1 MNHLK
6 SAVTMTVMSTLL
18 IGCGPSLDLTDDQ
31 QSFVSLIEESKEAYN
46 NAENSIQESRARQAR
61 AEELCAHFSDG
72 LEVQEWQGEVKAIH
86 STMTGDV
93 GIELLIAK
101 NLTLQTATTS
111 LTFDND
117 TQATLISEDSPL
129 YEKVASLASGD
140 TVKFSGAFIKG
151 SDKDCLMEVSV
162 TEQANSHGW
171 AYENRRRC
179 NSCLACMAC
188 SRAC

>member
-1 MNHLK
+1 MINLK
-6 SAVTMTVMSTLL
+6 SAGAVAALSVLL
-18 IGCGPSLDLTDDQ
+18 AGCGPSLDLTDDQ
-31 QSFVSLIEESKEAYN
+31 QKFINLVEESKDAYS
-46 NAENSIQESRARQAR
+46 NAENSIQESRTRETR
-61 AEELCAHFSDG
+61 AVQLCAHFSDG
-72 LEVQEWQGEVKAIH
+72 FEVRDWQGEVKAIH

-162 TEQANSHGW
+162 TEAGGMRMPEFIFHVTSLD
-171 AYENRRRC
+171 EV
-179 NSCLACMAC
+179 S
-188 SRAC
+188 S